1 MIGLTLLFEA
11 EVQVGPPLEFG
22 SGPDGAHRVI
32 PINGG
37 TVTGPRLNG
46 VILPGGADWQRIRPD
61 GVAEIEARYAIRA
74 TDGALIAVYNRGL
87 RHGPPEVMG
96 RLAAGERVDPATYYF
111 RTTPVFQTASPN
123 YAWLTR
129 SLFLATGERHPDCV
143 RLKVWAVE

>member
-22 SGPDGAHRVI
+22 VGPDGTHRMI
-32 PINGG
+32 PITGG
-37 TVTGPRLNG
+37 TVTGPTLNG

-74 TDGALIAVYNRGL
+74 SNGALISVHNRGL
-87 RHGPPEVMG
+87 RHGPPKVMR
-96 RLAAGERVDPATYYF
+96 RLAAGEPVDPSAYYF
-111 RTTPVFQTASPN
+111 RTTPVFQTASPD

-129 SLFLATGERHPDCV
+129 SIFVATGERHPDCV